1 MQPKRAYIPILAI
14 AVVVIVGLGYA
25 WLSYR
30 QPSTQR
36 PQASTDLHGVTLT
49 DVQARQVSV
58 IEVGTHTFDTWRQ
71 AVGYVDYDQGRIAQ
85 VSSPYAGRVAS
96 VAAKEGDTV
105 HKGQLLFTIDSPDL
119 LQAESTLLAAD
130 GVLTLSRK
138 ALERTQKMLP
148 IQASAKK
155 DVEQAVSDEQTAE
168 ANYRAA
174 RNSLLLFGKSEA
186 DIDRLLTMRKV
197 EGELRILSPF
207 DGIVANRSLATGDL
221 VQPGSTPTP
230 FTVANLSNVWVVAN
244 APEDDASSLKL
255 HQSLAITVPALP
267 GRTLHGEVSY
277 IASAV
282 DPNTHTVVI
291 RADVPNPGGELLP
304 QMLADIAVQTAAP
317 EHSLAVPE
325 DGIVREGDGTTMVYV
340 TRDGRRFDQR
350 EVKIG
355 KRQQGMDQILQ
366 GLQAGERVAGEGALF
381 LDNML
386 VQQPDDD

>member
-1 MQPKRAYIPILAI
+1 MPSQRARILAPAIAI
-14 AVVVIVGLGYA
+14 AVVVGLGYI
-25 WLSYR
+25 WLTHR
-30 QPSTQR
+30 QPSTQ
-36 PQASTDLHGVTLT
+36 PSNSGTDTHSVTLT
-49 DVQARQVSV
+49 DMQAKQVSV

-96 VAAKEGDTV
+96 VAAEEGGTV
-105 HKGQLLFTIDSPDL
+105 RKGQLLFTIDSPDL
-119 LQAESTLLAAD
+119 LQAESALLAAD
-130 GVLTLSRK
+130 GVLTLTRK
-138 ALERTQKMLP
+138 TLARTQKMLP
-148 IQASAKK
+148 IQASAQK

-168 ANYRAA
+168 ANDRAA
-174 RNSLLLFGKSEA
+174 RNTLLLFGKSEA
-186 DIDRLLTMRKV
+186 DIDRLLATRKV

-207 DGIVANRSLATGDL
+207 DGIVANRSLAVGDL
-221 VQPGSTPTP
+221 VQPGGSPTP

-244 APEDDASSLKL
+244 MPEDDASALKL
-255 HQSLAITVPALP
+255 HQPLAITVPALS
-267 GRTLHGEVSY
+267 GRTLHGEVIY

-282 DPNTHTVVI
+282 DPNTHTVVV
-291 RADVPNPGGELLP
+291 RADVPNPSGELLP
-304 QMLADIAVQTAAP
+304 QMLANVAVQTATP
-317 EHSLAVPE
+317 ERSPAVPE
-325 DGIVREGDGTTMVYV
+325 DGVVREGDGTTMVYV

-355 KRQQGMDQILQ
+355 KRQQGLDQILE